1 MKHTCR
7 CVIILF
13 AGLTTVPARCDGG
26 RVQMHERA
34 GPFVVTLLS
43 VPDNLVTGPAD
54 LSVGVED
61 AATGEVIDGAEVRLS
76 LSPLDNRAASPIV
89 ATATHRSSTRGI
101 LQAAQVSFPRAGRWH
116 VDLVVTH
123 QGMTGLCA
131 TDLSVGTAHQR
142 AYEVWVAGLTPFLLV
157 LGFIVHQSRKRRM
170 KIERTKRVELPE
182 IST

>member
-1 MKHTCR
+1 MNHTCR
-7 CVIILF
+7 CIIILF
-13 AGLTTVPARCDGG
+13 AGLATAPARCDGG

-43 VPDNLVTGPAD
+43 VPDNLVAGPAD

-61 AATGEVIDGAEVRLS
+61 AATGEVISGAEIRLS
-76 LSPLDNRAASPIV
+76 LSPLDERAASPIV
-89 ATATHRSSTRGI
+89 ANATYGSSTRGI
-101 LQAAQVSFPRAGRWH
+101 LQAAQVSFPRAGLWH

-131 TDLSVGTAHQR
+131 IDLAVGIAHQR
-142 AYEVWVAGLTPFLLV
+142 AYEVWVAGLAPFVLA
-157 LGFIVHQSRKRRM
+157 LGFIVHQSRKRRL
-170 KIERTKRVELPE
+170 KIQRTKRVELPE